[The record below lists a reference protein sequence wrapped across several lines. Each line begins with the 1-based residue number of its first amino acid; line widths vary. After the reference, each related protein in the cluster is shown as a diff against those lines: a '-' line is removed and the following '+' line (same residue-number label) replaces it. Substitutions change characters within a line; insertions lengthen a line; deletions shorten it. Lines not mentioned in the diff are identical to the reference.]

1 MHSLLSP
8 VQANQA
14 APCSQSTEES
24 LEALRGE
31 LRSTRAAMDA
41 DAAALQMQ
49 VTHLR
54 AAIGDEFARLASS
67 QVSC

>member
-1 MHSLLSP
+1 
-8 VQANQA
+8 
-14 APCSQSTEES
+14 
-24 LEALRGE
+24 
-31 LRSTRAAMDA
+31 MDA